1 MIKTITIALFFFCML
16 IVNGKITNEQL
27 MSINTALAT
36 INQLENQC
44 TTSSDCSTEPIGAR
58 ACGGPNGYIVYS
70 TISSYVEYIHSLAK
84 LTTKL
89 ERQYN
94 EENSIVS
101 ICILAKKPIAICD
114 KNHTCVAQ

>member
-1 MIKTITIALFFFCML
+1 MIKTITIGLFFLSIL

-27 MSINTALAT
+27 NSINTALTT

-44 TTSSDCSTEPIGAR
+44 ATSSDCLTEPIGAR

-70 TISSYVEYIHSLAK
+70 RISSYVEYILSLAK
-84 LTTKL
+84 LTTIL

-94 EENSIVS
+94 EENSIIS
-101 ICILAKKPIAICD
+101 ICILAKKPIAVCD
-114 KNHTCVAQ
+114 KNHMCVAQ